1 MVVGLLLT
9 TTEFITSIRWTKNLD
24 PNFNTKIMAVHKSL
38 WASVKKTKFDNFVL
52 AILGMI
58 ILGRFLPQVG
68 VYRGAIDLD
77 KISDIGVSLIFFF
90 YGLKLSPD
98 KLRSDLGNLRL
109 HAVVQVATFVVFP
122 LVVLVA
128 MHLFSTPSTS
138 LLWVGAFFMAA
149 LPSTVS
155 SSVVM
160 VSIAKGNI
168 PAAIFNASISS
179 LVGVFVT
186 PLWMG
191 LILTSGAMQMADMS
205 GVVVKLICQVLVP
218 VAVGMMLNRR
228 WGKWAAS
235 HSKGLKLF
243 DQSVI
248 LSIVYMSFSESFSKN
263 LFSELSWVNLVVL
276 FVGVVALF
284 YLVYGL
290 ISIASKSLGFS
301 REDRI
306 TALFCGS
313 KKSLVHGTVMSSILF
328 SGMGSL
334 GIILL
339 PIMVYH
345 ALQLVIVSFIAQRMS
360 DEVD

>member
-1 MVVGLLLT
+1 MTVHQS
-9 TTEFITSIRWTKNLD
+9 FWKSIRK
-24 PNFNTKIMAVHKSL
+24 V
-38 WASVKKTKFDNFVL
+38 KFDKFVL
-52 AILGMI
+52 AIGAMILLGKI
-58 ILGRFLPQVG
+58 FPQVG
-68 VYRGAIDLD
+68 IYRGAVDLD

-98 KLRSDLGNLRL
+98 KLRSDLGNWRL
-109 HAVVQVATFVVFP
+109 HIVVQLATFVAFP
-122 LVVLVA
+122 LIVLAA
-128 MHLFSTPSTS
+128 MHFLSTPATY
-138 LLWVGAFFMAA
+138 LLWLGAFFMAA

-179 LVGVFVT
+179 LAGVFIT
-186 PLWMG
+186 PIWMG
-191 LILTSGAMQMADMS
+191 VVLSSSSTQMGDLS
-205 GVVVKLICQVLVP
+205 GVIIKLVVQVLVP
-218 VAVGMMLNRR
+218 VAIGIALNRF
-228 WGKWAAS
+228 WGKWAAG
-235 HSKGLKLF
+235 HSRGLKLF
-243 DQSVI
+243 DQSII
-248 LSIVYMSFSESFSKN
+248 LSIVYMSFSESFHKN
-263 LFSELSWVNLVVL
+263 LFAQLAWSDLLLLVV
-276 FVGVVALF
+276 GVITLF

-290 ISIASKSLGFS
+290 IAVVSKQLGFS

-328 SGMGSL
+328 AGMGSL

-345 ALQLVIVSFIAQRMS
+345 ALQLVMVSFIAQRMGE
-360 DEVD
+360 EV